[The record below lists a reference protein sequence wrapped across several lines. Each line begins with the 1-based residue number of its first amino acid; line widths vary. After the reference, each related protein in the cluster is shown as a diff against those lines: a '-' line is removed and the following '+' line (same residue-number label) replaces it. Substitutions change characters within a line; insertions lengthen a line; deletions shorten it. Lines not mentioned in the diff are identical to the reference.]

1 MTNTIRSSP
10 ADSGGWT
17 KIGRTRFLDE
27 MRASA
32 NLSRACDKAG
42 VTRQQAFDLRATDSE
57 FLAAWDEAEAGAFDD
72 LEEEVLRRARDG
84 VDKPVYFGG
93 KVCGSVRSYNDA
105 LALEIL
111 KLRRERLNV
120 RREDA
125 SASPGEDGE
134 RVNPIELIEE
144 RLRRFEAAHP
154 SSE

>member
-1 MTNTIRSSP
+1 MTNVTRSSA
-10 ADSGGWT
+10 ADTGGWT
-17 KIGRTRFLDE
+17 KIGRERFLGE

-42 VTRQQAFDLRATDSE
+42 VTRQQAFDLRAADTE
-57 FLAAWDEAEAGAFDD
+57 FLSAWDDAEAGAFDD
-72 LEEEVLRRARDG
+72 LEEEVLKRARDG

-93 KVCGSVRSYNDA
+93 KVCGSVRNYNDA
-105 LALEIL
+105 LALDIL
-111 KLRRERLNV
+111 KLRRDRLNA
-120 RREDA
+120 RRDDA
-125 SASPGEDGE
+125 SASPDSDGE